1 MMTNEE
7 TQPIT
12 SVFVREGLSGDYLVG
27 CIRGQA
33 IGDLLRALKEDEL
46 RALITTIQNELKERA
61 IRATHLDEAPDESLP
76 EWVFSY
82 LRQGEKAYY
91 VKTSQGL
98 IVLCLS
104 DDPSRDGR
112 NLWTLWR

>member
-46 RALITTIQNELKERA
+46 RALITTIQNELKERS
-61 IRATHLDEAPDESLP
+61 IRAYHLDEAPDESLP

-91 VKTSQGL
+91 VKTAQGL
-98 IVLCLS
+98 IVVCLS
-104 DDPSRDGR
+104 DDPSRDGK